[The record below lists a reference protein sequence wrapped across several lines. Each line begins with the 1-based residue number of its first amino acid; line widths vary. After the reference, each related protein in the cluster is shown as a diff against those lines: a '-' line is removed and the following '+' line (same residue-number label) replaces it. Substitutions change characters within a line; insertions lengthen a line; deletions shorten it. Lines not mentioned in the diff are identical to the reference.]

1 MRYLLDSDSLS
12 DLYNSDALGHAA
24 IARRVT
30 TLREPDQVV
39 LSILALYEAE
49 YGRANAPEEKR
60 AAIRQRISHMQT
72 RFEILPLTPEAAHLF
87 GSLKV
92 GLSRIR
98 GLSPQGSKRHN
109 MDVMLAATAAA
120 ENCVL
125 ISADSL
131 YSDLRKVNAS
141 LQVENWLG

>member
-12 DLYNSDALGHAA
+12 DLYNSDAPGHAA
-24 IARRVT
+24 ITRRVT
-30 TLREPDQVV
+30 ALKDPDQVV
-39 LSILALYEAE
+39 LSILAFYEAE
-49 YGRANAPEEKR
+49 FGCANAPEEKK
-60 AAIRQRISHMQT
+60 AAIRKRISHMQA

-98 GLSPQGSKRHN
+98 GLSTKGIKLHN

-125 ISADSL
+125 VSADSL
-131 YSDLRKVNAS
+131 YSDLSKVNSS
-141 LQVENWLG
+141 LQVENWFG